1 MMKEKIAG
9 VAVLVMACTLV
20 ATTASAEAR
29 GSFDRTLQVSGPVDL
44 DIRSGSGSIT
54 VRTGSSDVVK
64 VHGEIRS
71 QSWDG
76 ERKVRYLEENP
87 PIEQNGNSIRI
98 GRADDRDMMNNVS
111 IRYELEVPVE
121 TSLVSKTGSGS
132 QTIGN
137 IAGPA
142 EVSSGSGSL
151 GIGDI
156 GGDVEATAGSG
167 SIEIGSAKGRV
178 RAKTGS
184 GSIRAFGVSGPITSS
199 SGSGSVE
206 FEQTGPGDVDI
217 ETGSGS
223 VRVRGVR
230 GALSVET
237 GSGSIQAD
245 GEMTGRWYL
254 RSSSGSVTVRLPSGA
269 AFDLNA
275 RTSSGDI
282 ESDHPVTVHEMRKKE
297 IRGKVGDGG
306 YTLEIR
312 TSSGDIRIK

>member
-1 MMKEKIAG
+1 M
-9 VAVLVMACTLV
+9 LV
-20 ATTASAEAR
+20 ATSAAADVC

-44 DIRSGSGSIT
+44 DIRSGSGSIK
-54 VRTGSSDVVK
+54 VRVGGSDVVR
-64 VHGEIRS
+64 VHGEIRARRS
-71 QSWDG
+71 GAEQ
-76 ERKVRYLEENP
+76 KVRYLEANP
-87 PIEQNGNSIRI
+87 PIEQTGNTIRI
-98 GRADDRDMMNNVS
+98 GRVDDRDMMNNVS
-111 IRYELEVPVE
+111 ISYELEVPAE

-137 IAGPA
+137 IAGPV

-151 GIGDI
+151 NVGDI

-167 SIEIGSAKGRV
+167 SIEIGAAKGRLRV
-178 RAKTGS
+178 KTGS
-184 GSIRAFGVSGPITSS
+184 GSIRAYGVGGPITSS

-206 FEQTGPGDVDI
+206 FEQTGPGDVEI

-230 GALSVET
+230 GALRIKT

-254 RSSSGSVTVRLPSGA
+254 RSSSGSVTVGLPQGA
-269 AFDLNA
+269 AFDFSA

-282 ESDHPVTVHEMRKKE
+282 ESDHPVTVRELSKRE
-297 IRGKVGDGG
+297 LRGKVGDGG
-306 YTLEIR
+306 HLLEVR

>member
-1 MMKEKIAG
+1 MKDKIAG
-9 VAVLVMACTLV
+9 TALLVVVCMLI
-20 ATTASAEAR
+20 ATTASADAR

-54 VRTGSSDVVK
+54 VRTGSSDVVR
-64 VHGEIRS
+64 VHGEIHARRS
-71 QSWDG
+71 G
-76 ERKVRYLEENP
+76 AEEKVRYLEENP
-87 PIEQNGNSIRI
+87 PIEQNGNTIRI
-98 GRADDRDMMNNVS
+98 GRVDDRDMMNNVS

-121 TSLVSKTGSGS
+121 TALVSKTGSGS
-132 QTIGN
+132 QSIGN
-137 IAGPA
+137 IAGPV

-151 GIGDI
+151 TVGDI

-167 SIEIGSAKGRV
+167 SIEVGSAKGRV
-178 RAKTGS
+178 RVKTGS
-184 GSIRAFGVSGPITSS
+184 GSIRAYGVAGPITSS

-223 VRVRGVR
+223 VRVSGVR
-230 GALSVET
+230 GALSIKS

-245 GEMTGRWYL
+245 GEMTGKWHL
-254 RSSSGSVTVRLPSGA
+254 RSSSGSVTVRLPGGA
-269 AFDLNA
+269 AFELSA

-282 ESDHPVTVHEMRKKE
+282 ESDHPVTVHELSKREM
-297 IRGKVGDGG
+297 RGKVGDGG
-306 YTLEIR
+306 HLLEVR